1 MSQRYILIGS
11 TGFIG
16 RSIQN
21 NFKKK
26 LIKFNSKNFNLNNLS
41 KIKKHAKKFKNST
54 IIYAAGLKRTRE
66 DNFKNF
72 YTNLNLF
79 NNLFEFFFENTPKK
93 IIFLSSAEVYGHYK
107 GKKRIDENTKLMPAT
122 NYSLVKILQEKIIR
136 FFSEKLGFDYL
147 ILRLPG
153 VYGNDPENQN
163 IISKMISAKNKSKFF
178 KLNTSG
184 NELRDYVYV
193 NDIGKIITRLTIKN
207 TKNSIVN
214 ISSGKSFKINE
225 IKNFIEK
232 NLNKKIYFKKVKQ
245 KNKRKYNLIYDNKKL
260 KTFLPKFKFKYLNSF
275 NFQKEFL

>member
-54 IIYAAGLKRTRE
+54 IIYAAGLKRTRG

-245 KNKRKYNLIYDNKKL
+245 KNKTEYNLIYDNKKL

>member
-1 MSQRYILIGS
+1 
-11 TGFIG
+11 
-16 RSIQN
+16 
-21 NFKKK
+21 
-26 LIKFNSKNFNLNNLS
+26 
-41 KIKKHAKKFKNST
+41 
-54 IIYAAGLKRTRE
+54 
-66 DNFKNF
+66 
-72 YTNLNLF
+72 
-79 NNLFEFFFENTPKK
+79 
-93 IIFLSSAEVYGHYK
+93 
-107 GKKRIDENTKLMPAT
+107 MPAT

-245 KNKRKYNLIYDNKKL
+245 KNKTEYNLIYDNKKL